1 LRGPKEK
8 EVAHRGKPKGS
19 EVRFITAIRA
29 QKLLGQGCKGYQC
42 NVVEAETPETS
53 LKNILVVQEF
63 FDVFMEEISGIPLPR
78 EVEFY
83 IDLILGSTPISKALY
98 RMALAELKELK
109 TQLDELLE
117 KRYIRLGT
125 HCGGPRYSL

>member
-1 LRGPKEK
+1 M
-8 EVAHRGKPKGS
+8 
-19 EVRFITAIRA
+19 
-29 QKLLGQGCKGYQC
+29 
-42 NVVEAETPETS
+42 EAETPETS